1 MRVIATKTSLMPQSP
16 PQPPKRRPRGV
27 TRHKRRE
34 TARLVRSVLDAGLT
48 VRGIET
54 DPVTGVLRVLV
65 GKDGEPTSAKAG
77 AEGADEL
84 PRQR

>member
-34 TARLVRSVLDAGLT
+34 TARLVRSVLDAGLS
-48 VRGIET
+48 VRGVEVDADHWCIARP
-54 DPVTGVLRVLV
+54 DRRAHLC
-65 GKDGEPTSAKAG
+65 
-77 AEGADEL
+77 EGGG
-84 PRQR
+84 